1 MLEDSLFE
9 SNARKKV
16 RNPMTIFVSVVVH
29 VVTVTILLLI
39 PLLQT
44 QAVILPSVDMSLFL
58 PKIESAPRVVE
69 VIPSRRPSAASNSSD
84 AIPVFSSP
92 LSIPSK
98 IALVDEPVSPER
110 FLLFSGGPTITMPSQ
125 HLNQILELS
134 APTDLLPPT
143 PPLPPPIVKSN
154 PIRIST
160 GSQAAKLIYQIK
172 PAYPP
177 LARQARIQGVVIL
190 EALIGKDGSISTLRV
205 ISGHTLLTQAA
216 VDAVKQWKYQPTL
229 LNGEPTEV
237 VTTVTVTFTFQQ

>member
-9 SNARKKV
+9 SNAREKM
-16 RNPMTIFVSVVVH
+16 RNPMTVVVSVVVH

-58 PKIESAPRVVE
+58 PKTESEPSVVE
-69 VIPSRRPSAASNSSD
+69 MSPSRRPSAPSNSSA

-92 LSIPSK
+92 ASIPSA
-98 IALVDEPVSPER
+98 IALIDEPVSPEKG
-110 FLLFSGGPTITMPSQ
+110 FVPISGPSNFSVPGG
-125 HLNQILELS
+125 HLN
-134 APTDLLPPT
+134 LPDEFPPSPESVPV
-143 PPLPPPIVKSN
+143 PPLPPPVVKSD
-154 PIRIST
+154 PVRIS
-160 GSQAAKLIYQIK
+160 GGVQAAKLIYQVK

-216 VDAVKQWKYQPTL
+216 LDAVKQWKYQPTL
-229 LNGEPTEV
+229 LSGEPTEV

>member
-9 SNARKKV
+9 SNAREKM
-16 RNPMTIFVSVVVH
+16 RNPMTVFVSVVVH

-58 PKIESAPRVVE
+58 PKIESEPRVVE
-69 VIPSRRPSAASNSSD
+69 VSPSRRPSAPSNSSA

-92 LSIPSK
+92 ASIPST
-98 IALVDEPVSPER
+98 IALIDEPVSPKG
-110 FLLFSGGPTITMPSQ
+110 FVPISGPSNFSVPGDLNLPDEFPPSP
-125 HLNQILELS
+125 ES
-134 APTDLLPPT
+134 VPV
-143 PPLPPPIVKSN
+143 PPLPPPVVKSD
-154 PIRIST
+154 PVRIS
-160 GSQAAKLIYQIK
+160 GGVQAAKLIYQVK

-216 VDAVKQWKYQPTL
+216 LDAVKQWKYQPTL
-229 LNGEPTEV
+229 LSGEPTEV
-237 VTTVTVTFTFQQ
+237 VTTVTVTFTFQ